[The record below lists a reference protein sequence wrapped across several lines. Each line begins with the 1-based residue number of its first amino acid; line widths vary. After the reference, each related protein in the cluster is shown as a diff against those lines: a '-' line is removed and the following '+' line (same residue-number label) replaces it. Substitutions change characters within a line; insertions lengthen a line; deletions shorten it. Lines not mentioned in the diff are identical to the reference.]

1 MEWIFG
7 RLHASGSGMRILHV
21 LSQKPDFTGSGK
33 YVQEMIL
40 QGRDRGHDVFLVAG
54 ASAGFAMPPG
64 LIEPE
69 RCRLVRFDGHDI
81 GFPVMGMS
89 DVMPYPSTVCSSLSR
104 LQIIEYKTA
113 FSRIIGSAVAE
124 FQPDVI
130 HSNHLWMVT
139 AVTREV
145 APNIPL
151 VTTCHGSC
159 LRQHRLC
166 PDLGASLLPTL
177 RRIDRV
183 IALFGRQKDDIV
195 ELLGVGG
202 DRVHVVSGGYNE
214 LCFYSEESPAD
225 AGTVRLLYA
234 GKLDSSKGVPWL
246 LRSLKRVQGPW
257 HLHLVG
263 SGSGAKRDL
272 CLELAA
278 EFGDRVTAHGVL
290 SHGELGALMRQSD
303 IFVLP
308 SFFEGLPL
316 VLLEAL
322 ACGCRIVTTNLPG
335 AMELFAAL
343 HPSMV
348 RMVELPTLETV
359 DRPYTSDE
367 PLLEQ
372 RLAEALQAS
381 IADVMNRVEPDQEYI
396 RKITGSFTWEGIF
409 ARIESVYRQ
418 AGEDR

>member
-1 MEWIFG
+1 
-7 RLHASGSGMRILHV
+7 MRILHV

-40 QGRDRGHDVFLVAG
+40 QGRAKGHDAFLVAG
-54 ASAGFAMPPG
+54 VSAGFAMPQG

-89 DVMPYPSTVCSSLSR
+89 DVMPYPSTVCSSLDR
-104 LQIIEYKTA
+104 LQLIEYQTA
-113 FSRIIGSAVAE
+113 FRRVVGAAVAD
-124 FQPDVI
+124 FRPDVI

-139 AVTREV
+139 AVTRDV
-145 APNIPL
+145 APGIPL

-166 PDLGASLLPTL
+166 PDLGRSLLDRL

-183 IALFGRQKDDIV
+183 IALFGQQKREITD
-195 ELLGVGG
+195 LLGVGPE
-202 DRVHVVSGGYNE
+202 RVDVVSGGYNE
-214 LCFYSEESPAD
+214 LCFYAEESPTD
-225 AGTVRLLYA
+225 AGTVQLLYA

-246 LRSLKRVQGPW
+246 LRSLKRVEGPW

-263 SGSGAKRDL
+263 SGSGAEGEG
-272 CLELAA
+272 CLRLAA
-278 EFGDRVTAHGVL
+278 ELGDRVTVHGVL
-290 SHGELGALMRQSD
+290 SHRELGALMRRSD

-322 ACGCRIVTTNLPG
+322 ACGCSIITTDLPG
-335 AMELFAAL
+335 ARELFGQS
-343 HPSMV
+343 PPRMV
-348 RMVELPTLETV
+348 RMVALPPLETV
-359 DRPYTSDE
+359 DRPFKADE
-367 PLLEQ
+367 PLLER
-372 RLAEALQAS
+372 RLADALREGV
-381 IADVMNRVEPDQEYI
+381 ADVVACLEPDMDYVRRVTEPYGW
-396 RKITGSFTWEGIF
+396 RGIF
-409 ARIESVYRQ
+409 ARVEEVYRSALKVQ
-418 AGEDR
+418 AED